1 MSLSCRSASVFGPS
15 AQYIKINGGDFVAI
29 EGSNILERLI
39 TSDLRMPYRQILKSR
54 IILKPGQVNYLLN
67 FLGLG
72 DNATFLAIKAVY
84 NGKSVLEED
93 NVIHWSFYD
102 DLSKVYS
109 FAQLMVLT
117 GNSSNRVKQLYL
129 TNPNP
134 NYAISLDVMV
144 GVIDDNY
151 SFFSD
156 TLNQIGTSFTG
167 LSYTDIK
174 SYVIGESIVINDKS
188 LPVRP
193 LIYINIVNIAV
204 IEKSGTILILDDL
217 SLGSIFL
224 QFLTEYDAN
233 QALSL
238 LNYVIENPNIDID
251 SLSPIS
257 DTLDPVVYFYSNVGS
272 TGDYIAFNG
281 STASLPYNTS
291 QGLTFS
297 TSISLTTFGTASII
311 DKDLLIGLLISGVSD
326 NRDGTMSIVSSNII
340 LTGTSSVST
349 IAATG
354 SYVMTFDFS
363 DIAQNYLD
371 GVNIS
376 IDVT

>member
-39 TSDLRMPYRQILKSR
+39 TSDLRIPYRQILKSR
-54 IILKPGQVNYLLN
+54 IILKPGQINYLLN

-102 DLSKVYS
+102 DLTKVYS

-156 TLNQIGTSFTG
+156 TLNQVGTSFTG

-204 IEKSGTILILDDL
+204 IEKSGNILILDDQ

-224 QFLTEYDAN
+224 QFLTEYDTN

-257 DTLDPVVYFYSNVGS
+257 DTLDPVVYFYSKVGS
-272 TGDYIAFNG
+272 TGDYIALNG
-281 STASLPYNTS
+281 STASVPYNTS

-297 TSISLTTFGTASII
+297 TSISFGTYSVI
-311 DKDLLIGLLISGVSD
+311 DKDLLIDLLISGVSD

-349 IAATG
+349 ITATG

-376 IDVT
+376 LNIMI